1 MYAWVALSV
10 AYLCDS
16 HPVPSSVLPPS
27 HAHTSRSRARARAHT
42 HAHTVSLSLSL
53 CRRLQ
58 TPPPTYPLA
67 VMIPFLHESP
77 RCPSPLSP
85 GWQSHRIANK
95 RRASARHS
103 SLALDATASDVPP
116 LPPLLCPPTSLYTP
130 FDCSPPPL
138 LPIAAFLG
146 PRCTRT
152 VVDLLFPT
160 FALTRP
166 LSTHSSSPPSFPR
179 FRSFLRQTVSSFHFL
194 PLFPSASIRPPFY
207 PILSVYPST
216 LSTSFSTF
224 GGETY
229 SLPIS
234 STRFLLLPLLLLL
247 HLYLPPLTPST
258 SEPISSLT
266 LATPY
271 DFCRPLHSLTHSL
284 SVYSLHLPSCFPL
297 FLPLSLSPS
306 TYLSIYL
313 SVTRPH
319 SPDFSFVLRLS
330 TPTHSSPIS
339 PPSSRPRALFLRLP
353 SPPKPKPPP
362 RSGTPTQI

>member
-1 MYAWVALSV
+1 MILTRYPAQF
-10 AYLCDS
+10 S
-16 HPVPSSVLPPS
+16 HPPTLIP
-27 HAHTSRSRARARAHT
+27 RGRARAHT
-42 HAHTVSLSLSL
+42 HARTVSLSLSL

-247 HLYLPPLTPST
+247 HLPPLTPST

-297 FLPLSLSPS
+297 FLSLSLSLH
-306 TYLSIYL
+306 LSIYL
-313 SVTRPH
+313 SIRYSSSFSRFLFRVAPLHTD
-319 SPDFSFVLRLS
+319 SLIPDL
-330 TPTHSSPIS
+330 

>member
-1 MYAWVALSV
+1 MILTRYPAQF
-10 AYLCDS
+10 S
-16 HPVPSSVLPPS
+16 HPPTLIP
-27 HAHTSRSRARARAHT
+27 RGRARAHT
-42 HAHTVSLSLSL
+42 HARTVSLSLSL

-234 STRFLLLPLLLLL
+234 STRFLLLPLLLP
-247 HLYLPPLTPST
+247 PPLPTAS
-258 SEPISSLT
+258 
-266 LATPY
+266 
-271 DFCRPLHSLTHSL
+271 
-284 SVYSLHLPSCFPL
+284 YSLHQRTHLFSDSRYSLRFLSASSLPHPLPLCVLSSSSIVFPS
-297 FLPLSLSPS
+297 LPLSLSLPPPI
-306 TYLSIYL
+306 YLSIYPL
-313 SVTRPH
+313 L
-319 SPDFSFVLRLS
+319 VLIL
-330 TPTHSSPIS
+330 PIS
-339 PPSSRPRALFLRLP
+339 LSCCASPHRLTHPR
-353 SPPKPKPPP
+353 SPPLEPPP
-362 RSGTPTQI
+362 RSFPPSPFAPET